1 MKMTTSK
8 RSGKCLHPNAPRNV
22 LLCKGKRRGQV
33 APPFFCPFFALSFNG
48 HSGAASVPPPPFAGV
63 VRHYCAGCG
72 HGVLL
77 GDISYAC
84 VKRGVIQ
91 NETGVNWRKIKA
103 EYIAGGISQHKI
115 ADKYGVPFGTL
126 QKRARVEQWTA
137 KRKAAEEKAV
147 EKVSQKTA
155 EIVADNATIAEQIK
169 TKLLRRLSDM
179 VDGFPATKAG
189 EMRVR
194 EENTELIYRLKDL
207 AAVYNSLTADMQKAG
222 SVDVED
228 LAPLV
233 ELLKG

>member
-1 MKMTTSK
+1 MCEVWS
-8 RSGKCLHPNAPRNV
+8 RDV
-22 LLCKGKRRGQV
+22 WE
-33 APPFFCPFFALSFNG
+33 
-48 HSGAASVPPPPFAGV
+48 
-63 VRHYCAGCG
+63 
-72 HGVLL
+72 
-77 GDISYAC
+77 DISYAC

>member
-1 MKMTTSK
+1 MHHGMCYCVRVKDGERLPRLFSV
-8 RSGKCLHPNAPRNV
+8 RSFLSLSTDTAGRQAFH
-22 LLCKGKRRGQV
+22 LLRLPGLYAIIVR
-33 APPFFCPFFALSFNG
+33 
-48 HSGAASVPPPPFAGV
+48 GV
-63 VRHYCAGCG
+63 VTAYFW
-72 HGVLL
+72 